1 MKRVLLVEDDQRVRE
16 VVHEGLSYGQF
27 EVQSVSSAEEALEL
41 SLERHFDVYL
51 LDIMLPGMDG
61 LDCCRTLRQRG
72 TRDPIIMITAKNEI
86 SDRVTGL
93 DVGADDYIGKP
104 FSLEE
109 LQARIRALLRKF
121 EAYPV
126 SFMKVGDLLIEPG
139 QKRVSRAGTQI
150 DLSRKEY
157 ALLELLARYQEKP
170 VSREIISREVWES
183 ETGTYS
189 NIIDVFMTHLRRKIN
204 VAGQEKLLHTI
215 RGKGFLL
222 GILPEPAPHEET

>member
-1 MKRVLLVEDDQRVRE
+1 
-16 VVHEGLSYGQF
+16 
-27 EVQSVSSAEEALEL
+27 
-41 SLERHFDVYL
+41 
-51 LDIMLPGMDG
+51 MLPGVDG
-61 LDCCRTLRQRG
+61 VTCCKDLRQRG
-72 TRDPIIMITAKNEI
+72 IREPIIMITAKDEI

-93 DVGADDYIGKP
+93 DAGADDYIGKP

-121 EAYPV
+121 ESYPV
-126 SFMKVGDLLIEPG
+126 SFMKIGDLLVEPG
-139 QKRVSRAGTQI
+139 QRRVSRGGVPI

-170 VSREIISREVWES
+170 VSREIIAREVWES

-204 VAGQEKLLHTI
+204 ISGQPKLLHTM

-222 GILPEPAPHEET
+222 GLVPDTSGNAET